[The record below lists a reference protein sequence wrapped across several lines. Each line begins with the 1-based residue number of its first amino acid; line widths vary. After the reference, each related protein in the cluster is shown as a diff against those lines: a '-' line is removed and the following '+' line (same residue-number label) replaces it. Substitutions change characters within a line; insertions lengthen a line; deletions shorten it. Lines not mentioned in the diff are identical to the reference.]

1 MKRRSASERAAVVA
15 KYRESGQTRRAF
27 AAAEG
32 ISRQTLGNW
41 LAEADGRPF
50 IELPTGART
59 EVELRFAD
67 GTVLTVR
74 G

>member
-1 MKRRSASERAAVVA
+1 MKRRSASERAAVVT

-32 ISRQTLGNW
+32 ISKETLRNW
-41 LAEADGRPF
+41 LAEAEGTPF
-50 IELPTGART
+50 IELPRGTRT